1 MEIARALSI
10 EGKLVLKENKLGITW
25 HDNNRIILDLII
37 FEIKKHLNI
46 YTNPIIVNIKN
57 SLKISAFTTSK
68 TFLYLFI
75 SRLLLRTQ

>member
-46 YTNPIIVNIKN
+46 YKNPI
-57 SLKISAFTTSK
+57 TC
-68 TFLYLFI
+68 
-75 SRLLLRTQ
+75 